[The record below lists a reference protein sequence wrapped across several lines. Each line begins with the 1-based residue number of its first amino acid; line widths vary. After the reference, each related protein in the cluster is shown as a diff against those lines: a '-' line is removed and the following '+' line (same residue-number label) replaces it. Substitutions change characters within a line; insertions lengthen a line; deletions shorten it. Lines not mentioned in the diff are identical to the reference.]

1 MTLEVR
7 KAEVVPSW
15 RQEDGKAGE
24 MVSVLTPRAG
34 QPAGGAV
41 CLSAALGIREHSSF
55 LSVVGTNVLT
65 KSSLGVIRLTLPGE
79 GSSQQGSQS
88 GKSL

>member
-24 MVSVLTPRAG
+24 MISVLTPRAG

-55 LSVVGTNVLT
+55 LSVVGTNVLM
-65 KSSLGVIRLTLPGE
+65 KSSLGVIRLTLLGE